1 MNLPYK
7 TLNVLMVLAAAIATA
22 VFYADLPATVPSH
35 WNVRGEAD
43 GFSERWMVW
52 LLGPGLM
59 ALMLALNVVLPK
71 ISPKRFEIDPFRRTF
86 DYSFMVI
93 IAFLGFIYGAMLA
106 AALGYA
112 VRTDW
117 AIPAAISVLLIL
129 LGNPMGKVK
138 PNFFL
143 GVRTPWTLAS
153 PRVWHATHRLAGQL
167 MVAAGV
173 IGLAAMLAGAPG
185 WLVVPLAGTG
195 VLVAVVHSYL
205 VYKRLSRSGQLE

>member
-1 MNLPYK
+1 M
-7 TLNVLMVLAAAIATA
+7 M
-22 VFYADLPATVPSH
+22 
-35 WNVRGEAD
+35 
-43 GFSERWMVW
+43 W

-59 ALMLALNVVLPK
+59 AMTLALNIVLPK

-93 IAFLGFIYGAMLA
+93 IAFLGFIYGSMLG
-106 AALGYA
+106 AALGYP
-112 VRTDW
+112 VRIDS
-117 AIPAAISVLLIL
+117 AIPAALSVLLIL

-153 PRVWHATHRLAGQL
+153 PRVWHATHRLTGQL

-173 IGLAAMLAGAPG
+173 IGLLAMFAGAPG
-185 WLVVPLAGTG
+185 WFVVPLAGAG
-195 VLVAVVHSYL
+195 ALVAVVHSYI